1 MLRLKFLA
9 VSFFLLLAIPN
20 MVGQEANM
28 KWTVGVG
35 GSFIDFNQTAPFE
48 NESINIQVPNLS
60 ISRYLGNGF
69 LLGVHLTNTG
79 VSHESFSNEYDLL
92 TVDLNLRYD
101 FNTSENII
109 VPYVTVG
116 MGSFVK
122 NNLEKTNKE
131 STTSMNFGA
140 GCTFWVFP
148 KLGLQVQGIYRMGT
162 DETIITEHTQFS
174 LGLVFGFGTSSAKVK
189 RSPLTENSSFCF

>member
-1 MLRLKFLA
+1 MRLKF
-9 VSFFLLLAIPN
+9 FLLFSFLMLAIPN
-20 MVGQEANM
+20 MVGQEENM

-35 GSFIDFNQTAPFE
+35 GSFIDFNQTEPFE

-60 ISRYLGNGF
+60 VTRYLSNGF
-69 LLGVHLTNTG
+69 LFGVHLTNTG

-109 VPYVTVG
+109 VPYITAG
-116 MGSFVK
+116 LGSFVK

-131 STTSMNFGA
+131 STTSMNLGA

-148 KLGLQVQGIYRMGT
+148 KLGLHLLGIYRLGT

-174 LGLVFGFGTSSAKVK
+174 VGLVFGFGASSAKVK